1 MLLDID
7 GEQARELTES
17 SIQIKVQLDLA
28 QPLQRGLSIKTHDSE
43 EVWLTLNMK
52 TTRVLL

>member
-7 GEQARELTES
+7 GEQARESIES
-17 SIQIKVQLDLA
+17 SMQIKVQLDLA
-28 QPLQRGLSIKTHDSE
+28 QSLQCGLSIKTHDSE

-52 TTRVLL
+52 TTRILL